1 MIPSG
6 TGLHISRKYI
16 IERVTGMYDKIKK
29 PSDES
34 GYGIV
39 FPDGMSGEV
48 TLKNFGKD
56 LPKEALA
63 DAVQMLLMKTIIMD
77 IYGEE
82 EAEALTQR
90 MHDDPDG
97 VGGIAVLTG
106 LLSRMLAA
114 DMRGE
119 KTSIE
124 MVQEEISNG

>member
-1 MIPSG
+1 M
-6 TGLHISRKYI
+6 K
-16 IERVTGMYDKIKK
+16 DKK
-29 PSDES
+29 DHLEGS

-56 LPKEALA
+56 VPKEALA
-63 DAVQMLLMKTIIMD
+63 NAVQMLLMKTIIMD
-77 IYGEE
+77 IYGRK
-82 EAEALTQR
+82 EAEAMKQR

-97 VGGIAVLTG
+97 VGGVAFLTEM
-106 LLSRMLAA
+106 LSRMLAA

-124 MVQEEISNG
+124 MVQEEINNG

>member
-1 MIPSG
+1 MCDI
-6 TGLHISRKYI
+6 
-16 IERVTGMYDKIKK
+16 IKK
-29 PSDES
+29 PSEES

-63 DAVQMLLMKTIIMD
+63 DAVQFLLMKTIGMD
-77 IYGEE
+77 IYGQK
-82 EAEALTQR
+82 EAEELTQR
-90 MHDDPDG
+90 MQDDPDG
-97 VGGIAVLTG
+97 VGGIAVLTE

-119 KTSIE
+119 KTSIA

>member
-1 MIPSG
+1 
-6 TGLHISRKYI
+6 
-16 IERVTGMYDKIKK
+16 MYDKIKK

-63 DAVQMLLMKTIIMD
+63 EAGFTMIMRTVVMD
-77 IYGEE
+77 IYGQK

-90 MHDDPDG
+90 MLDDPDG
-97 VGGIAVLTG
+97 VGGIAVLTE

-119 KTSIE
+119 KTSIA

>member
-1 MIPSG
+1 
-6 TGLHISRKYI
+6 
-16 IERVTGMYDKIKK
+16 MYDKIKK

-63 DAVQMLLMKTIIMD
+63 DAVQMLLMKTIVIE
-77 IYGEE
+77 IYGHQ

-119 KTSIE
+119 KTSIA
-124 MVQEEISNG
+124 MVQEEIRNG